1 MEQWISVPN
10 GARLLG
16 RRRATHGYPT
26 RIAPGERAAPSG
38 RCRSRRNPRLTLAT
52 TRYVGL
58 DQAHEEAALSA
69 LAELLA
75 TYTDPDDVEVA

>member
-1 MEQWISVPN
+1 MDIGPKWGTLARPSQGHPWLSNPN
-10 GARLLG
+10 R
-16 RRRATHGYPT
+16 TPVS
-26 RIAPGERAAPSG
+26 APRPSG